1 MKNFLCIYFFH
12 RAHSCSYLGHF
23 LGRIIT
29 ASYDKAVKAW
39 DLETGKLLVS
49 VARPGDLDWA
59 WEGLLWGWRLG
70 WDGKPVFQKRR
81 ILSGIPGD
89 GGGSALGKESF
100 LGQAEEGFCWKDGK
114 RLNTQ
119 GEGVRENGAWHSR
132 LRGLCR
138 KSLSPM
144 GLLGFD
150 GARRRAESM
159 GQRPRAEYTSV
170 LGSLDGPPSI
180 HPNQPETPSLS
191 VRCPCSP
198 GPAKGAAQGARHLP
212 FAPLFFSVQR
222 ST

>member
-89 GGGSALGKESF
+89 GGGE
-100 LGQAEEGFCWKDGK
+100 
-114 RLNTQ
+114 RI
-119 GEGVRENGAWHSR
+119 GEGKLLGAG
-132 LRGLCR
+132 RGGLLLEGWEAFEYTR
-138 KSLSPM
+138 RGSEGEWGMAFQAKGTVQEKSLPH
-144 GLLGFD
+144 
-150 GARRRAESM
+150 GAV
-159 GQRPRAEYTSV
+159 G
-170 LGSLDGPPSI
+170 I
-180 HPNQPETPSLS
+180 
-191 VRCPCSP
+191 
-198 GPAKGAAQGARHLP
+198 
-212 FAPLFFSVQR
+212 
-222 ST
+222 